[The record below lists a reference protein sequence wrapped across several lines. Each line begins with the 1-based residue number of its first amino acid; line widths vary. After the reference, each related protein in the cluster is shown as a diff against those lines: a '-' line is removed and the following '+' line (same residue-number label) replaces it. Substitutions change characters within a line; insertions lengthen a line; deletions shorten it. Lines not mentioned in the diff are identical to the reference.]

1 MALGLQDAVVE
12 HRHHEARRRDE
23 CGLGRGAQAGVSECD
38 ESRRDSRAGRRN
50 ESCQVCVVC
59 HTTSLRRSDDITQA
73 VDYILITPPPQ
84 IEVAGVGVL

>member
-73 VDYILITPPPQ
+73 VHHFVVAPPAQ
-84 IEVAGVGVL
+84 VEVAWVGVG